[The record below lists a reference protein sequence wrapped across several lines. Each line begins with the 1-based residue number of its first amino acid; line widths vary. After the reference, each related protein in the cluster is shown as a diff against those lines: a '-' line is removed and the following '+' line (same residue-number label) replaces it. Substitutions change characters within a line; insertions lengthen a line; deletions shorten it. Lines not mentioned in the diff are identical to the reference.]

1 MATLLCFSFESA
13 FTLASRCPSL
23 PTASVK
29 QMMSLNKGAVEIAL
43 SKPHQNIS
51 GGSSP
56 PSASRLFT
64 ASMKS
69 EGSVVRVAGPQPGS
83 LKGTRMYEEGEAPE
97 KRTKNVW

>member
-1 MATLLCFSFESA
+1 M
-13 FTLASRCPSL
+13 

-51 GGSSP
+51 GQSP
-56 PSASRLFT
+56 PPEALRPLT

-69 EGSVVRVAGPQPGS
+69 EGSVVLVAGPQPGS
-83 LKGTRMYEEGEAPE
+83 LKGTRMYDEGEAPE
-97 KRTKNVW
+97 KRTKYVW